1 MIILGRT
8 VAVLFCVWCASIGL
22 YVWKINSYEQNV
34 AQSPEAI
41 VVLTGGSNRI
51 EEGLDLMSTKGCSN
65 FFISGV
71 NRDVS
76 RHDILGRIQK
86 SGDFG
91 QCDLELGYTAR
102 NTHENAQEV
111 LAWMEKKNYKTMVLV
126 TAHYHM
132 PRSLLEFQA
141 IAPDIKINPYPVYP
155 DMAHMSYV
163 DAALHRSWLVIKEYH
178 KYLAAWTRI
187 YLFQR

>member
-1 MIILGRT
+1 MIIFGRV
-8 VAVLFCVWCASIGL
+8 VAVVLCIWGASIGL
-22 YVWKINSYEQNV
+22 YAWKINSYDQQV
-34 AQSPEAI
+34 TTIPEAI
-41 VVLTGGSNRI
+41 VVLTGGRDRI
-51 EEGLDLMSTKGCSN
+51 EEGLDIMAARGCSN

-71 NRDVS
+71 NKDVS

-86 SGDFG
+86 SGNIG

-111 LAWMEKKNYKTMVLV
+111 LAWMKKKNFKSMVLV

-141 IAPDIKINPYPVYP
+141 IAPDITINPYPVYP
-155 DMAHMSYV
+155 ESAEKSFFEELAHN
-163 DAALHRSWLVIKEYH
+163 SWLVVKEYH
-178 KYLAAWTRI
+178 KYLGAWVRI
-187 YLFQR
+187 NLFQW